1 MRDADRPVRQNRE
14 INAVFG
20 KSLRI
25 LRHAD
30 LLHRRLRADL
40 TIVRAESLATFTA
53 KLGAALNLPG
63 PLPVIFDRGSG
74 L

>member
-1 MRDADRPVRQNRE
+1 
-14 INAVFG
+14 
-20 KSLRI
+20 
-25 LRHAD
+25 
-30 LLHRRLRADL
+30 
-40 TIVRAESLATFTA
+40 VRAESLATFTA